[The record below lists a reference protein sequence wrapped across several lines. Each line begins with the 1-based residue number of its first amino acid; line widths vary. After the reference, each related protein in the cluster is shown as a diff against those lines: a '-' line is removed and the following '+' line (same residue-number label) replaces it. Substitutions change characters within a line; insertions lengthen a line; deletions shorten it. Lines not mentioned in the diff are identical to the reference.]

1 MYAGYPETTR
11 NNAEKK
17 NNLNNL
23 NQTNILLRNT
33 VKWIIPVII
42 FDLTILTIKL
52 LPVMGSMVVIINLQR
67 IITHVCNSTEL
78 LSLF

>member
-23 NQTNILLRNT
+23 NQTNVLLRNT

-42 FDLTILTIKL
+42 FDLK
-52 LPVMGSMVVIINLQR
+52 VS
-67 IITHVCNSTEL
+67 
-78 LSLF
+78 F